1 LLGKLWVTPG
11 TVAAG
16 ANFALAEIVQAA
28 LSGSAERPPF
38 QGRRSLGRSGEIMF
52 RKMLGVSAVFLL
64 SVTLVTVV
72 DSAVVSA
79 MPNPPASGTLQCN
92 ISGNGKFAPKLTA
105 AGLAVTA
112 VKTKFKGVGSGCT
125 GTATTTNSAGTT
137 SPVTI
142 PNVKI
147 KGAGY
152 IQPTGPG
159 NANACAVFTA
169 SDGVGMIKVKIT
181 YPGAAPAIAPTV
193 VTYSV
198 GGPYVSNNAGSDRL
212 SLPSGATTTITGSFA
227 TASNAQITLDTL
239 IVNLCSSTWGPYS
252 TFTFGPTSLLNIF

>member
-1 LLGKLWVTPG
+1 LSA
-11 TVAAG
+11 TV
-16 ANFALAEIVQAA
+16 L
-28 LSGSAERPPF
+28 
-38 QGRRSLGRSGEIMF
+38 
-52 RKMLGVSAVFLL
+52 
-64 SVTLVTVV
+64 TVV
-72 DSAVVSA
+72 DAGVGNA
-79 MPNPPASGTLQCN
+79 MPPPAASGTLQCN
-92 ISGNGKFAPKLTA
+92 ITGNGKFSPKLTA
-105 AGLAVTA
+105 AGIAITA

-137 SPVTI
+137 TPVTI

-147 KGAGY
+147 KAAGF

-169 SDGVGMIKVKIT
+169 SDGVGSIKVKIT
-181 YPGAAPAIAPTV
+181 YPGASPAIAPTV

-212 SLPSGATTTITGSFA
+212 SLPSGASTTITGSFA
-227 TASNAQITLDTL
+227 TATTALITLDTL
-239 IVNLCSSTWGPYS
+239 IVNTCSSTWGPYP